1 MKPLITF
8 ALAGIIF
15 ISIQLTSCQHEP
27 EAIPGR
33 TVCFTEVQGI
43 FSKSCNIPGC
53 HDGKSEIP
61 YISDWNVLVPRYVT
75 AGKPMESRLYKVL
88 TIKNHNSES
97 FMPQNG
103 EPLPRNQIDII
114 SMWIL
119 LGAQDKCVTG
129 K

>member
-1 MKPLITF
+1 MRTLIIF
-8 ALAGIIF
+8 ALAGIIIF
-15 ISIQLTSCQHEP
+15 GIPLTSCQHEP

-33 TVCFTEVQGI
+33 TVCFTEVQAIIGPNCT
-43 FSKSCNIPGC
+43 KSCHNGNDEGPPL
-53 HDGKSEIP
+53 SEFT
-61 YISDWNVLVPRYVT
+61 DLVPKYVT

-103 EPLPRNQIDII
+103 EPLTRNQIDII